1 MTGQVGRYRIICP
14 LGNGKM
20 GAVYLARDPTL
31 SRLVAVKVLHAHR
44 LLQEEA
50 VHRFFQE
57 AKVVARS
64 KSPHIV
70 QVHDL
75 GQVGKAPYL
84 VMEFIDGRSLEKL
97 MEFLD
102 GKPLPPIVAASLVC
116 QAAEG
121 IAMAAEAG
129 IVHRDLK
136 PANLMISEQGYLKIT
151 DFGLCH
157 LSDHTLTRTGQVM
170 GSPRFMSPEQIQGL
184 KPISPQADLFSLGAV
199 LYYGLTGQAPFQAE
213 TPLDLFRQITQEPHP
228 PLEHYVEGLDP
239 FLVRLVDTLLQKDPA
254 KRGQGPR
261 WLRFQLKRFLYHK
274 RVIDPAER
282 VAAFTRDLS
291 TQGFQ
296 TTSALKGSVLKQ
308 LEGSL
313 DLEKRPSRIL
323 WNGRRLRWAVAVLIL
338 AAGTGVAS
346 LFMSK
351 NNHAGQNKPL
361 PPLPGKGREVP
372 KDSSHVLRP
381 VSDASVSPI
390 PRAVPLPT
398 GSVEESSPA
407 ITNTTS
413 ESSKPEPRDT
423 MALNGSSILTI
434 QSAPPFAEV
443 ILDGDSLGRTPLE
456 GLECSPGRHRLIL
469 QSGYSSNVDTLI
481 TLKPGPQTLKFML
494 MQNPDGRQKL

>member
-1 MTGQVGRYRIICP
+1 MTGHVGRYRIICP
-14 LGNGKM
+14 LGDGKM
-20 GAVYLARDPTL
+20 GAVYLARDPIL

-50 VHRFFQE
+50 VHRFLQE

-84 VMEFIDGRSLEKL
+84 VMEFIDGRSLDKL

-102 GKPLPPIVAASLVC
+102 GKPLPPVVAASLVC

-184 KPISPQADLFSLGAV
+184 KPITPQADLFSLGAV
-199 LYYGLTGQAPFQAE
+199 LYYGLSGQVPFQAE

-228 PLEHYVEGLDP
+228 PLEHYVQGLDP
-239 FLVRLVDTLLQKDPA
+239 FLIRLVDTLLQKDPA

-261 WLRFQLKRFLYHK
+261 WLRFQLKRFLFHK

-291 TQGFQ
+291 AQGFQ
-296 TTSALKGSVLKQ
+296 TTSALKDSVLKQ

-313 DLEKRPSRIL
+313 DLEKRPSRFQ
-323 WNGRRLRWAVAVLIL
+323 WNGRRLPWAVAVLVL

-351 NNHAGQNKPL
+351 NNHAGQNRSR
-361 PPLPGKGREVP
+361 PPLPEKGRGVP
-372 KDSSHVLRP
+372 QESSQVLP
-381 VSDASVSPI
+381 PASDVNVSPI
-390 PRAVPLPT
+390 PRPIPMPQ
-398 GSVEESSPA
+398 GSVEKNSPV
-407 ITNTTS
+407 ITNSIS
-413 ESSKPEPRDT
+413 ETSKPESRDT
-423 MALNGSSILTI
+423 IALNGSTLITV

-443 ILDGDSLGRTPLE
+443 FLDGKLLGRTPLE
-456 GLECSPGRHRLIL
+456 RQPFPPGKYRLEVRPKLG
-469 QSGYSSNVDTLI
+469 SGVDTVI
-481 TLKPGPQTLKFML
+481 QVNPGIQSFKFVL
-494 MQNPDGRQKL
+494 MENPESEGSD